1 MSLDGTLV
9 LDNVQDCRRLSDE
22 AAFSSPSSTPAQ
34 ISATV
39 APTVNQNCP
48 PSASSCSTIVTS
60 SSPKGKRRSLI
71 GHESST
77 EGAGAGAGVD
87 MDMTSI
93 GSRTGCISTSYVV
106 VFVSNIVTTQATVA
120 YSEFSTSLSNSI
132 STGLFSREL
141 QAAARALNFTSLSS
155 VTSTTAPVLHEL
167 SVTTVAAPSVSP
179 TVLSQ
184 LEVSESMS
192 V

>member
-1 MSLDGTLV
+1 VSLDGTLV

-60 SSPKGKRRSLI
+60 SSPKGKRRKLI

-77 EGAGAGAGVD
+77 EGAGAGVD

-179 TVLSQ
+179 TVLPQ